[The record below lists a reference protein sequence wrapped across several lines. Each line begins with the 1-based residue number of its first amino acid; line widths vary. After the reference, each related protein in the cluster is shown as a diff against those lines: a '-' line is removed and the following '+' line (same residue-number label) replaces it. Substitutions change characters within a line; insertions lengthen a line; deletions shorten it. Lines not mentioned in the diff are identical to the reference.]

1 MLSFHV
7 FSSPLGHFSLPDSSV
22 SGVYPTKR
30 YQRLHVCGKYEP
42 HVSEEL
48 PGMLRC
54 YRSIPLKAL
63 VKPDSAI
70 AYDFFASACDVRWGS
85 SQTLKGYFAMSSHEV
100 ERYTLAFARTSYR
113 HWTGVRRVKT
123 TPVRVYI
130 TSVRA
135 QCIIRVRAR
144 TLLRSIDR
152 HCGRG
157 GSLGECSPV
166 RLLTCLRRGDGLPMF
181 FGSIVEVM
189 VTGKDSKQ
197 TQCRTST
204 AGADRGERVV

>member
-1 MLSFHV
+1 MKLSN
-7 FSSPLGHFSLPDSSV
+7 
-22 SGVYPTKR
+22 
-30 YQRLHVCGKYEP
+30 
-42 HVSEEL
+42 
-48 PGMLRC
+48 
-54 YRSIPLKAL
+54 
-63 VKPDSAI
+63 AI
-70 AYDFFASACDVRWGS
+70 AYELFASAGDVRWGS

-123 TPVRVYI
+123 TPVRLPI
-130 TSVRA
+130 TSVHA
-135 QCIIRVRAR
+135 QYIIRVRAG
-144 TLLRSIDR
+144 TLPGSIDR
-152 HCGRG
+152 HCEAG
-157 GSLGECSPV
+157 LGKCSPV

-189 VTGKDSKQ
+189 VTGKDSEQ